1 MLLDA
6 DLAPFLMD
14 VPESELEALHDR
26 LARTRWLPDFPDPDW
41 TYGVGQGY
49 LRQLVDYW
57 QHGYRWRAWE
67 DRFNSYPQYLTRIDG
82 QRVHLLHV
90 RSPQPGAIPLVLSHG
105 WPGSIGDFLDV
116 LGPLTQ
122 PDLHGA
128 RGAPAFDVVLPSL
141 PGYGFSG
148 PTTEPG
154 WDADR
159 IGRTW
164 ATLMGRLGYQRY
176 AVGGNDAGST
186 VSMAL
191 ARACPDAVIGVHV
204 TQIWSEPRGDSGEL
218 DGLSEAD
225 QAALDARNWFR
236 SNLGAYE
243 LLHGQQPHTI
253 AHALADSP
261 VGLLAWYCQIY
272 RDELD
277 ADAILTDVTLTWLTG
292 TVASNLRLYY
302 EIQHAPVPTEPTRV
316 PVGLAQFDNDFVSM
330 RRFAERDHHNIVSWN
345 SYDAPGHYAGRQS
358 PGLLVNDIRTFF
370 AGLR

>member
-1 MLLDA
+1 M
-6 DLAPFLMD
+6 
-14 VPESELEALHDR
+14 R
-26 LARTRWLPDFPDPDW
+26 
-41 TYGVGQGY
+41 
-49 LRQLVDYW
+49 
-57 QHGYRWRAWE
+57 
-67 DRFNSYPQYLTRIDG
+67 
-82 QRVHLLHV
+82 
-90 RSPQPGAIPLVLSHG
+90 
-105 WPGSIGDFLDV
+105 
-116 LGPLTQ
+116 
-122 PDLHGA
+122 
-128 RGAPAFDVVLPSL
+128 
-141 PGYGFSG
+141 
-148 PTTEPG
+148 
-154 WDADR
+154 
-159 IGRTW
+159 
-164 ATLMGRLGYQRY
+164 RLGYQRY

-191 ARACPDAVIGVHV
+191 ARACPDQVIGVHV
-204 TQIWSEPRGDSGEL
+204 TQIWSEPRGEAGEL

-236 SNLGAYE
+236 GNLGAYE

-302 EIQHAPVPTEPTRV
+302 EIRHAPAALEPTRV
-316 PVGLAQFDNDFVSM
+316 PVGLAQFANDFISM